1 MNREFVRSCID
12 EIGII
17 PGLRVHSPEDA
28 LFAADAVQTGGIPI
42 VEVTMTVP
50 GALEVIS
57 SLARTHP
64 EMIVGAGTVLDVDL
78 ARRCLEAGAHFLTG
92 TGFDPGVVALAIE
105 RNVCVLPGALTPSEV
120 MAAWKAGPDFV
131 KVFPCGPMGG
141 ENYIRILK
149 APFPHVP
156 LIAAGGVNHGNVE
169 DFILAGAA
177 GVGIGGHL
185 IPMKAIEL
193 KQWHRITELAR
204 RFVMLVK
211 EARGRKRYAA
221 PREEAKTDQ
230 QV

>member
-1 MNREFVRSCID
+1 MSRESVRSCIE

-17 PGLRVHSPEDA
+17 PGLRVHSPDDA
-28 LFAADAVQTGGIPI
+28 LRAADAVHAGGIPL

-64 EMIVGAGTVLDVDL
+64 GMTVGAGTVLDVDL
-78 ARRCLEAGAHFLTG
+78 ARRCLDAGAHFLTA

-131 KVFPCGPMGG
+131 KIFPCGPMGG

-156 LIAAGGVNHGNVE
+156 LVAAGGVNHGNVE
-169 DFILAGAA
+169 DFILAGAVA
-177 GVGIGGHL
+177 VGIGGHL

-193 KQWHRITELAR
+193 KQWHRITELAN

-211 EARGRKRYAA
+211 EARGRRRYAT
-221 PREEAKTDQ
+221 PREQAKVDQ

>member
-1 MNREFVRSCID
+1 MNREDVRARI
-12 EIGII
+12 EEAGII

-28 LFAADAVQTGGIPI
+28 MFAAAAVAAGGIPI

-50 GALEVIS
+50 GALDVIA
-57 SLARTHP
+57 SLTRNHSG
-64 EMIVGAGTVLDVDL
+64 MIVGAGTVLDADI
-78 ARRCLEAGAHFLTG
+78 ARKCLDAGADFLTS

-105 RNVCVLPGALTPSEV
+105 RDVCVLPGALTPTEV
-120 MAAWKAGPDFV
+120 MAAWKAAPDFV
-131 KVFPCGPMGG
+131 KIFPCGPMGG

-156 LIAAGGVNHGNVE
+156 LIAAGGVNQGNVE

-204 RFVMLVK
+204 RFVALVQ
-211 EARGRKRYAA
+211 EARVRKRYGA
-221 PREEAKTDQ
+221 PREQAKADQ